1 MDSLPIYSLRAA
13 EVYTA
18 LESTPDGVFSSEV
31 PARLELYGRN
41 LLTEGV
47 KDSPWRKL
55 FGYLSHPLALL
66 LWLAG
71 AVTLLIGEPGLG
83 LVIWALVLANV
94 GFSFWREHRA
104 EQAMQALR
112 RLLPTYTRVVRDG
125 AETQLP
131 TDQVIP
137 GDLLVLAEGDN
148 IPADARVVEE
158 YGLRTNESTLTGDA
172 VPARKSADASLQEG
186 ISELERP
193 NLVFAGTSIV
203 SGTGRAVVYATGMY
217 TQFGRIARLTQ
228 AVREEPSPLQAE
240 LTRLTRKI
248 AFVALGIGA
257 LVFLAGTFDI
267 GLGRLEAFL
276 LAIGII
282 VAVIPEGLPATV
294 TLSLAM
300 AGQRLAQRGVLVKKL
315 AVIERLGT
323 VSTICTD
330 KSGTLTQNQ
339 MTVRE
344 IWVGGTRLSVSGIG
358 YDPAGSFSPNP
369 HGLPL
374 QGDITMLLTAAALC
388 NNSRLNPPTP
398 ERPRWT
404 TLGDQ
409 TEVSLRVAALKGGVK
424 ESELAAVY
432 PRIHELP
439 FDARRKRMSTIHRL
453 PSGKI
458 TPSPVESA
466 AQHQAATQ
474 FQEVAFVKGA
484 PREVLQLC
492 RRVQIAGQLV
502 DLDDRLR
509 NQVLEAND
517 EYARHALRVLAL
529 ARRELPPR
537 SGSYTVEGVETD
549 LTFLGLMAMQDP
561 PRPEV
566 SQAVQTCLQAGI
578 RMVMVTGDYG
588 LTAESLARRVGMLT
602 TPNPIILTGAEVE
615 GMDDAALQAALEHET
630 IFARMAPEQKLR
642 LVAALQ
648 ARGEV
653 VAVTGDGVNDAPA
666 LRKADVGVA
675 MGIIGTDV
683 AKEAADLI
691 LTNDNFASIVTAI
704 EEGRAVFDNI
714 RKFITYI
721 FSSNVPE
728 ILPFALAALFNLP
741 LALSVAQILII
752 DLGTDMLP
760 ALGLGMEKPEPDVMQ
775 RPPRRQSQPLLDRS
789 LLRRAFLW
797 LGLIEAVLCYSGFF
811 LVYQAPALKLPG
823 YLGSILSTDPGQ
835 VGLLAMTVF
844 FAGVV
849 MAQVGNAFACRTEV
863 NRGRALGWMSNRFLL
878 VGVATEIVMILVL
891 IYFPPLARAFNHVSL
906 PLIWWVW
913 LAPYGLFLY
922 TLDWIRKLMVRGL
935 HQVKMKRKEV
945 V

>member
-1 MDSLPIYSLRAA
+1 
-13 EVYTA
+13 
-18 LESTPDGVFSSEV
+18 
-31 PARLELYGRN
+31 
-41 LLTEGV
+41 
-47 KDSPWRKL
+47 
-55 FGYLSHPLALL
+55 
-66 LWLAG
+66 
-71 AVTLLIGEPGLG
+71 
-83 LVIWALVLANV
+83 
-94 GFSFWREHRA
+94 
-104 EQAMQALR
+104 
-112 RLLPTYTRVVRDG
+112 
-125 AETQLP
+125 
-131 TDQVIP
+131 
-137 GDLLVLAEGDN
+137 
-148 IPADARVVEE
+148 
-158 YGLRTNESTLTGDA
+158 
-172 VPARKSADASLQEG
+172 
-186 ISELERP
+186 
-193 NLVFAGTSIV
+193 
-203 SGTGRAVVYATGMY
+203 
-217 TQFGRIARLTQ
+217 
-228 AVREEPSPLQAE
+228 
-240 LTRLTRKI
+240 
-248 AFVALGIGA
+248 
-257 LVFLAGTFDI
+257 
-267 GLGRLEAFL
+267 
-276 LAIGII
+276 
-282 VAVIPEGLPATV
+282 
-294 TLSLAM
+294 
-300 AGQRLAQRGVLVKKL
+300 
-315 AVIERLGT
+315 
-323 VSTICTD
+323 
-330 KSGTLTQNQ
+330 
-339 MTVRE
+339 
-344 IWVGGTRLSVSGIG
+344 
-358 YDPAGSFSPNP
+358 
-369 HGLPL
+369 
-374 QGDITMLLTAAALC
+374 
-388 NNSRLNPPTP
+388 
-398 ERPRWT
+398 
-404 TLGDQ
+404 
-409 TEVSLRVAALKGGVK
+409 
-424 ESELAAVY
+424 
-432 PRIHELP
+432 
-439 FDARRKRMSTIHRL
+439 
-453 PSGKI
+453 
-458 TPSPVESA
+458 
-466 AQHQAATQ
+466 
-474 FQEVAFVKGA
+474 
-484 PREVLQLC
+484 
-492 RRVQIAGQLV
+492 
-502 DLDDRLR
+502 
-509 NQVLEAND
+509 
-517 EYARHALRVLAL
+517 
-529 ARRELPPR
+529 
-537 SGSYTVEGVETD
+537 
-549 LTFLGLMAMQDP
+549 MAMQDP

-741 LALSVAQILII
+741 LALTVAQILII

-878 VGVATEIVMILVL
+878 FGVATEIVMILVL